1 MAIPVNKLTKFRVSR
16 GSVGNNRFSSFT
28 YVGACTKE
36 KCPAYSVCTY
46 EKKGSCSA
54 MRAYLV
60 SAYGPMER
68 LMRKA
73 KDPGIVSHWVG
84 QLLSA
89 YLKLAKF
96 EIKEMSLRDPVYTT
110 GKGEFKGHP
119 IYDLIQKQQKLI
131 VDLWVRSGLMDMA
144 KKAGLMETD
153 SLVPNMD
160 DIVQDGQPGYYNAM
174 LQGDV
179 GDIDDDIEKDE
190 VERDD
195 GGDENYDEVDD

>member
-1 MAIPVNKLTKFRVSR
+1 VPNVNRKKVYQLSENKNGVSIMAIPVNKLTKFRVSR

-73 KDPGIVSHWVG
+73 KDPGLFLTGSGSCFRHT
-84 QLLSA
+84 LS
-89 YLKLAKF
+89 LP
-96 EIKEMSLRDPVYTT
+96 SLRSRRC
-110 GKGEFKGHP
+110 
-119 IYDLIQKQQKLI
+119 
-131 VDLWVRSGLMDMA
+131 RSGIRYTRQA
-144 KKAGLMETD
+144 
-153 SLVPNMD
+153 
-160 DIVQDGQPGYYNAM
+160 
-174 LQGDV
+174 
-179 GDIDDDIEKDE
+179 
-190 VERDD
+190 R
-195 GGDENYDEVDD
+195 ENLRASDL